1 MFGFSRRRGAR
12 TLIVYMMYDVQRKET
27 AWKVPAFDGALSQT
41 ELGRVM
47 MARGATQP
55 EGRSARSSMPSIP
68 YIRRRG
74 SAGQHPR
81 GRGGEEELGSTNYLE
96 VIRSTKPLKKADGV
110 FFPLNAQ
117 DGTGAV
123 SLPLGVKGILSIELE
138 AIGGPQG
145 GPTRAE
151 IHSSLKA
158 VVDAPAWRLAQ
169 ALAVLTTPDGNTIQV
184 PGYYDAIRQP
194 TLEEQR
200 LATGGSSDLRQ

>member
-1 MFGFSRRRGAR
+1 MRSIRWGNCRSTSSLPR
-12 TLIVYMMYDVQRKET
+12 
-27 AWKVPAFDGALSQT
+27 DGA
-41 ELGRVM
+41 
-47 MARGATQP
+47 
-55 EGRSARSSMPSIP
+55 
-68 YIRRRG
+68 
-74 SAGQHPR
+74 
-81 GRGGEEELGSTNYLE
+81 
-96 VIRSTKPLKKADGV
+96 

-145 GPTRAE
+145 GPTRTE

-184 PGYYDAIRQP
+184 PGYYDAIREP

-200 LATGGSSDLRQ
+200 LVNGYVKRFTAGEAAMRQALGVERYIDGLSGRDSPHVTCSPRR